1 MRALV
6 VIAASGN
13 DGDLVE
19 LAVRSLRPWGFRA
32 TSWVIGGPHPHGF
45 KLDMA
50 KGSLGNADVVVTL
63 DSDCVVFPGWLEWIE
78 RTLADPLISA
88 CGAPRIDG
96 APGLHPSMLAMRAD
110 LYRTAPS
117 FLPTVDGRDTG
128 VAVSE
133 WLAEQGYLQ
142 GARESRGT
150 IPGRDW
156 WAYHLAPVTSSERQG
171 VPFEGQGPTHVC
183 PDCRAPWHEEC
194 GTCAADWDHAC
205 RLQPLWWHLGSGT
218 ASAWPGIP
226 RYLYRHVRGLFNAD
240 YRERAGM
247 WAKRR
252 TFIRDAGERL
262 GH

>member
-13 DGDLVE
+13 DDDLVD
-19 LAVRSLRPWGFRA
+19 LAIQSLRPWGFRA
-32 TSWVIGGPHPHGF
+32 LALVLPGPHPHGF

-50 KGSLGNADVVVTL
+50 KGMTGDADVIVTM
-63 DSDCVVFPGWLEWIE
+63 DSDCCVFPGWLEWIE

-110 LYRTAPS
+110 LYRKAPS

-142 GARESRGT
+142 AAPVSRGNNGET
-150 IPGRDW
+150 DW
-156 WAYHLAPVTSSERQG
+156 WYY
-171 VPFEGQGPTHVC
+171 
-183 PDCRAPWHEEC
+183 
-194 GTCAADWDHAC
+194 GTPND
-205 RLQPLWWHLGSGT
+205 LWWHLGSGT

-226 RYLYRHVRGLFNAD
+226 RYVYRHLRGLVNAD
-240 YRERAGM
+240 YLERAGM
-247 WAKRR
+247 WARRR
-252 TFIRDAGERL
+252 TFIRNGRKRIGA
-262 GH
+262 